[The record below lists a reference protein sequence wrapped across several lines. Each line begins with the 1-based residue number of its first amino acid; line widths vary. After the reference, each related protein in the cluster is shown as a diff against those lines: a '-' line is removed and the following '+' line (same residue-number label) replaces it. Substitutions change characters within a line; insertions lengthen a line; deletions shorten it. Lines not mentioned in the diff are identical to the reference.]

1 VTMPAW
7 TASYDD
13 LLGATT
19 PKTTKPTPKIS
30 AASNIEITAPVYD
43 HETLFLATEL
53 SITLKDIPATPETV
67 QSAMAAQAAYS

>member
-1 VTMPAW
+1 MPAW

-30 AASNIEITAPVYD
+30 AASNIEVTPPVYD
-43 HETLFLATEL
+43 HETLFIATEAP
-53 SITLKDIPATPETV
+53 ITSKNIPATPETI

>member
-1 VTMPAW
+1 MPAW

-30 AASNIEITAPVYD
+30 AASNIEITVYD

-53 SITLKDIPATPETV
+53 PITLKDIPATPETV